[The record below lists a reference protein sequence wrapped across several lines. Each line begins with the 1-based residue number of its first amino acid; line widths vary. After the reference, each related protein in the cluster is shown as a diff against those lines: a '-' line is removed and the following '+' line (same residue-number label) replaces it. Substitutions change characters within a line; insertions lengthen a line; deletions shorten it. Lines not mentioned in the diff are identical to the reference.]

1 MFSEGWLKV
10 RFQWVLQQTLAALR
24 PVLSSASTTS
34 SWLMWLFGSTP
45 SKPASWTIRIFS
57 STEPL
62 TPTVPHMMAFFRDRL
77 ACGVADALSA
87 ALDSREDNV
96 MAAAAVAESFRK
108 SRREAGALNVSFIT
122 RLLEAAGILRP
133 GRNGVKPA
141 PQFGC

>member
-1 MFSEGWLKV
+1 
-10 RFQWVLQQTLAALR
+10 
-24 PVLSSASTTS
+24 
-34 SWLMWLFGSTP
+34 
-45 SKPASWTIRIFS
+45 
-57 STEPL
+57 
-62 TPTVPHMMAFFRDRL
+62 MMAFFRDRL

-141 PQFGC
+141 PQFGCV